1 MSFKTRH
8 TTIVLSIIILT
19 LIIIDTFVVIK
30 FFTYDKFNEVTISQA
45 SLNNSEKIIS
55 NQIEKLEESE
65 KSEKL
70 LITDSNINK
79 DENKNTN
86 ETNKI
91 QTNINNT
98 ENKQTIN
105 TKNTEVAKAQ
115 PVLSSR
121 YSNERKTIENPE
133 NNKKEETTQ
142 NEKPITSNSN
152 TQNLNNQNHVG
163 TIEIPKTNVNL
174 SILKNLSESGMEV
187 ATCIMYSTGSINK
200 KGRTA
205 IIGHNYQNG
214 KLFSNNSKLQ
224 IGDTITITTNDG
236 IKKTYTIYE
245 KFITTP
251 DDTDYL
257 IKNVTN
263 EPEIALST
271 CTNDEQNRL
280 IILAK

>member
-8 TTIVLSIIILT
+8 TTIVLSIIIFT
-19 LIIIDTFVVIK
+19 LLIIDTFVVIK
-30 FFTYDKFNEVTISQA
+30 FFTYDKFNEITISQA
-45 SLNNSEKIIS
+45 SLNDSEKIIS

-79 DENKNTN
+79 DESKNTN

-91 QTNINNT
+91 QTNID
-98 ENKQTIN
+98 N
-105 TKNTEVAKAQ
+105 TKNREVAKAQ

-121 YSNERKTIENPE
+121 YSNERKTIENSE
-133 NNKKEETTQ
+133 NNEKEENTQ
-142 NEKPITSNSN
+142 NEKHITANSN
-152 TQNLNNQNHVG
+152 TQNLNNQNSIG

-174 SILKNLSESGMEV
+174 PILKNLSESGMEV

-245 KFITTP
+245 KFVTTP

>member
-8 TTIVLSIIILT
+8 TTIVLSIIIFT
-19 LIIIDTFVVIK
+19 LLIIDTFVVIK
-30 FFTYDKFNEVTISQA
+30 FFTYDKFNEVTFSQA

-55 NQIEKLEESE
+55 NQIEKLE
-65 KSEKL
+65 KSEQVL
-70 LITDSNINK
+70 VETTINK
-79 DENKNTN
+79 DEIKNTN
-86 ETNKI
+86 ETDKI
-91 QTNINNT
+91 QANINNKKI
-98 ENKQTIN
+98 NQTIN
-105 TKNTEVAKAQ
+105 TETTKTVKEQ

-121 YSNERKTIENPE
+121 FSTERKEA
-133 NNKKEETTQ
+133 ETS
-142 NEKPITSNSN
+142 KN
-152 TQNLNNQNHVG
+152 TMQEQPSNQNIQQSNPDSIG

-174 SILKNLSESGMEV
+174 PILKKVSSSGMEV
-187 ATCIMYSTGSINK
+187 ATCLMYSTGSINK

-214 KLFSNNSKLQ
+214 KLFSNNSKLE
-224 IGDTITITTNDG
+224 IGDIIIITTNDG
-236 IKKTYTIYE
+236 NKKSYTIYE

-263 EPEIALST
+263 EAEIALST

>member
-1 MSFKTRH
+1 MSLKTRH
-8 TTIVLSIIILT
+8 TTIVLSIIIFT
-19 LIIIDTFVVIK
+19 LLIIDTFVVIK
-30 FFTYDKFNEVTISQA
+30 FFTYDKSNEVTFSQA
-45 SLNNSEKIIS
+45 SLNDSEKTIS
-55 NQIEKLEESE
+55 NKIEKLEESE
-65 KSEKL
+65 Q
-70 LITDSNINK
+70 LIIENTTNK
-79 DENKNTN
+79 DEIKNTN

-91 QTNINNT
+91 QTNINT
-98 ENKQTIN
+98 KQIKQTIN
-105 TKNTEVAKAQ
+105 TKNAEVIKEQ
-115 PVLSSR
+115 PISSSR
-121 YSNERKTIENPE
+121 FSTERKETENDYNTKQE
-133 NNKKEETTQ
+133 QQSNQDIQQNN
-142 NEKPITSNSN
+142 PNSI
-152 TQNLNNQNHVG
+152 G

-174 SILKNLSESGMEV
+174 PILKNISESGMEV

-214 KLFSNNSKLQ
+214 KLFSNNSKLE
-224 IGDTITITTNDG
+224 IGDIIIITTNDG

-251 DDTDYL
+251 EDTDYL
-257 IKNVTN
+257 IKNLTS